1 VVLDVQNIKIPCLD
15 NKITVYN
22 DDILNNNVVHKAEC
36 LDNVEGKRANVTC
49 GPGFGIDS
57 KLAKFSIAVL

>member
-1 VVLDVQNIKIPCLD
+1 
-15 NKITVYN
+15 
-22 DDILNNNVVHKAEC
+22 LNNNVIHKAEC

-57 KLAKFSIAVL
+57 KLAKVQHSSAIRVTTMVRDACRSPKII